1 MSIKDYFF
9 YHKKK
14 FITVILF
21 IIILVGGF
29 FLYKVYAKELN
40 YSKEIEKKVERKEK
54 IVKKKEEKEEK
65 TENKEEYVVDIKGEV
80 LHPGIYSASKNDRVI
95 DIIKKAGGLKSTADT
110 YYLNLSQ
117 KVTDQ
122 MVIRVHS
129 RYEVNLTKQLEL
141 KEKEKRLEIKNKKEE
156 IVEKKKVSINNAS
169 KEELKTVS
177 YITENIANLIIE
189 RRSKNPFKN
198 IEEKI
203 NNREIK
209 DVTEY
214 IALSENGEKIFL
226 IDKYNKRVSF
236 GGYRLLEDEKGKNY
250 YNYLKDKIKGMYK
263 PRVNVHF
270 VKNIKIADKIYFLFA
285 TVEYEIGSSR
295 EPDTLHNGILTRMWI
310 KENV

>member
-1 MSIKDYFF
+1 MSVKDYFF

-21 IIILVGGF
+21 IIILLGGF
-29 FLYKVYAKELN
+29 VLYKVYAKELN

-54 IVKKKEEKEEK
+54 IVKKKEDKEEK
-65 TENKEEYVVDIKGEV
+65 IENKEEYIVDIKGEV
-80 LHPGIYSASKNDRVI
+80 LHHGIYSASKNDRVI

-156 IVEKKKVSINNAS
+156 IVEKKKVSINTAS

-177 YITENIANLIIE
+177 YITENIASLIIE

-198 IEEKI
+198 IEELL
-203 NNREIK
+203 EIK
-209 DVTEY
+209 
-214 IALSENGEKIFL
+214 G
-226 IDKYNKRVSF
+226 
-236 GGYRLLEDEKGKNY
+236 
-250 YNYLKDKIKGMYK
+250 
-263 PRVNVHF
+263 
-270 VKNIKIADKIYFLFA
+270 
-285 TVEYEIGSSR
+285 
-295 EPDTLHNGILTRMWI
+295 I
-310 KENV
+310 KENTLAKIKENITL

>member
-29 FLYKVYAKELN
+29 VLYRVYAKELN

-141 KEKEKRLEIKNKKEE
+141 KEKEQRLEIKNKKEE

-189 RRSKNPFKN
+189 RRSKAPFKN
-198 IEEKI
+198 IEELL
-203 NNREIK
+203 EIK
-209 DVTEY
+209 
-214 IALSENGEKIFL
+214 G
-226 IDKYNKRVSF
+226 
-236 GGYRLLEDEKGKNY
+236 
-250 YNYLKDKIKGMYK
+250 
-263 PRVNVHF
+263 
-270 VKNIKIADKIYFLFA
+270 
-285 TVEYEIGSSR
+285 
-295 EPDTLHNGILTRMWI
+295 I
-310 KENV
+310 KENTLAKIKENITL

>member
-1 MSIKDYFF
+1 MSVKDYFF

-21 IIILVGGF
+21 IIILIGGF
-29 FLYKVYAKELN
+29 VLYKVYAKELN

-54 IVKKKEEKEEK
+54 IVKKKEDKEEK
-65 TENKEEYVVDIKGEV
+65 IENKEEYVVDIKGEV

-95 DIIKKAGGLKSTADT
+95 DIIKKGGGLKSTADT

-156 IVEKKKVSINNAS
+156 IVEKKKVSINTAS

-189 RRSKNPFKN
+189 RRSKAPFKN
-198 IEEKI
+198 IEELL
-203 NNREIK
+203 EIK
-209 DVTEY
+209 
-214 IALSENGEKIFL
+214 G
-226 IDKYNKRVSF
+226 
-236 GGYRLLEDEKGKNY
+236 
-250 YNYLKDKIKGMYK
+250 
-263 PRVNVHF
+263 
-270 VKNIKIADKIYFLFA
+270 
-285 TVEYEIGSSR
+285 
-295 EPDTLHNGILTRMWI
+295 I
-310 KENV
+310 KENTLAKIKENITL

>member
-1 MSIKDYFF
+1 MSVKDYFF

-21 IIILVGGF
+21 IIILLGGF
-29 FLYKVYAKELN
+29 VLYKVYAKELN

-54 IVKKKEEKEEK
+54 IVKKKEDKEEK
-65 TENKEEYVVDIKGEV
+65 IENKEEYVVDIKGEV
-80 LHPGIYSASKNDRVI
+80 LHPWIYSASKNDRVI

-156 IVEKKKVSINNAS
+156 IVEKKKVSINTAT

-189 RRSKNPFKN
+189 RRSKAPFKN
-198 IEEKI
+198 IEELL
-203 NNREIK
+203 EIK
-209 DVTEY
+209 
-214 IALSENGEKIFL
+214 G
-226 IDKYNKRVSF
+226 
-236 GGYRLLEDEKGKNY
+236 
-250 YNYLKDKIKGMYK
+250 
-263 PRVNVHF
+263 
-270 VKNIKIADKIYFLFA
+270 
-285 TVEYEIGSSR
+285 
-295 EPDTLHNGILTRMWI
+295 I
-310 KENV
+310 KENTLAKIKENITL

>member
-1 MSIKDYFF
+1 MSVKDYFF

-21 IIILVGGF
+21 IIILLGGF
-29 FLYKVYAKELN
+29 VLYKVYAKELN

-54 IVKKKEEKEEK
+54 IVKKKEDKEEK
-65 TENKEEYVVDIKGEV
+65 IENKEEYIVDIKGEV

-156 IVEKKKVSINNAS
+156 IVEKKKVSINTAS

-177 YITENIANLIIE
+177 YITENIASLIIE

-198 IEEKI
+198 IEELL
-203 NNREIK
+203 EIK
-209 DVTEY
+209 
-214 IALSENGEKIFL
+214 G
-226 IDKYNKRVSF
+226 
-236 GGYRLLEDEKGKNY
+236 
-250 YNYLKDKIKGMYK
+250 
-263 PRVNVHF
+263 
-270 VKNIKIADKIYFLFA
+270 
-285 TVEYEIGSSR
+285 
-295 EPDTLHNGILTRMWI
+295 I
-310 KENV
+310 KENTLAKIKENITL

>member
-29 FLYKVYAKELN
+29 VLYKVYAKELN

-54 IVKKKEEKEEK
+54 IEKKKEDKEEK
-65 TENKEEYVVDIKGEV
+65 IENKEEYVVDIKGEV

-156 IVEKKKVSINNAS
+156 IVEKKKVSINTAS

-198 IEEKI
+198 IEELL
-203 NNREIK
+203 EIK
-209 DVTEY
+209 
-214 IALSENGEKIFL
+214 G
-226 IDKYNKRVSF
+226 
-236 GGYRLLEDEKGKNY
+236 
-250 YNYLKDKIKGMYK
+250 
-263 PRVNVHF
+263 
-270 VKNIKIADKIYFLFA
+270 
-285 TVEYEIGSSR
+285 
-295 EPDTLHNGILTRMWI
+295 I
-310 KENV
+310 KENTLAKIKKNITL